1 MSEQDDSARL
11 TARLTRLEEAL
22 AVAGDRI
29 DPAVVS
35 QVREIDGQVR
45 DRLALGVDHTVVAL
59 LGGTGS
65 GKSSLFNAVAG
76 FDFAQVGVRR
86 PTTSQATACVW
97 GTRGDALLDWLAVD
111 PDLRIERE
119 SALDGDTE
127 APLRGLVLLDL
138 PDHDS
143 VDDRH
148 RETVDRL
155 LPMADLLVWVVDPQK
170 YADDALHSGYLRRLV
185 GHEGAMLVLL
195 NQIDLVPAE
204 QQEAL
209 IADVARLIEA
219 DGLTGVPV
227 RAVSARTGDGIAELR
242 DLLAE
247 VVGGRSL
254 AARRGAAEV
263 GDAARLIA
271 AQLAES
277 EPGDTALEVSPVADR
292 LAEAA
297 GLPAIADAVAA
308 AVRGG
313 AEPVPSFVRVQ
324 SGTVEAARADWV
336 DHAVGTMPT
345 RWAAAV
351 RDRVGSVAT
360 MRQAADDALAQVAV
374 VVRRSVAAAV
384 CVVLA
389 AVCGV
394 IAVMMA
400 SIGAGQVLGRGRWTD
415 VLLPEGAVALAL
427 AVIAVVLLVTGVR
440 ARRRAA
446 VRRAEQVRQTGR
458 AALGTVARTW
468 LAEPTAAVLAE
479 HRRVRELVAAA
490 AQD

>member
-1 MSEQDDSARL
+1 MNEQDDSGRL

-29 DPAVVS
+29 DPAVS
-35 QVREIDGQVR
+35 AQVRQIDDQVR
-45 DRLALGVDHTVVAL
+45 DRLALGVEHTVVAL

-86 PTTSQATACVW
+86 PTTSRAAACVW
-97 GTRGDALLDWLAVD
+97 GTHGDALLDWLEVD
-111 PDLRIERE
+111 PDRRIERE
-119 SALDGDTE
+119 SALDGETE

-155 LPMADLLVWVVDPQK
+155 LPMADLLVWVLDPQK

-195 NQIDLVPAE
+195 NQVDLVPAD
-204 QQEAL
+204 QQDAL
-209 IADVARLIEA
+209 VADVARLIEA

-227 RAVSARTGDGIAELR
+227 RAVSARTGAGVAELR

-254 AARRGAAEV
+254 AARRGSAEI
-263 GDAARLIA
+263 GDAARLVS

-277 EPGDTALEVSPVADR
+277 EPADAALEVAPVAER

-313 AEPVPSFVRVQ
+313 AVPVPSFVRVQ
-324 SGTVEAARADWV
+324 SGTVASAREDWV
-336 DHAVGTMPT
+336 DRAVGTMPT
-345 RWAAAV
+345 RWAGAV
-351 RDRVGSVAT
+351 RERVGSVAAI
-360 MRQAADDALAQVAV
+360 RQAADDALAEVAV
-374 VVRRSVAAAV
+374 VVRRSVSAAV

-389 AVCGV
+389 ALCGMG
-394 IAVMMA
+394 AVAMA
-400 SIGAGQVLGRGRWTD
+400 AIGAGQVLGGGAWTD
-415 VLLPEGAVALAL
+415 LLLPEGAVTVALAAL
-427 AVIAVVLLVTGVR
+427 AVLLLVAGVR

-446 VRRAEQVRQTGR
+446 LRRAERVRQDGR
-458 AALGTVARTW
+458 AALGAVARRW
-468 LAEPTAAVLAE
+468 LAEPTSAVLAE

-490 AQD
+490 ARD

>member
-1 MSEQDDSARL
+1 MSAQDDSGRL

-29 DPAVVS
+29 DPAVVA
-35 QVREIDGQVR
+35 QVRRIDDQVR

-65 GKSSLFNAVAG
+65 GKSSVFNAIAG
-76 FDFAQVGVRR
+76 LDFAEVGVRR
-86 PTTSQATACVW
+86 PTTSRAAACVW
-97 GTRGDALLDWLAVD
+97 GARGGALLDWLEVD
-111 PDLRIERE
+111 PDRRIERE

-170 YADDALHSGYLRRLV
+170 YADDALHSGYLRGLV

-195 NQIDLVPAE
+195 NQIDLVPAD
-204 QQEAL
+204 QQDAL
-209 IADVARLIEA
+209 VADVRRLIED

-227 RAVSARTGDGIAELR
+227 RALSARTGEGIAELR
-242 DLLAE
+242 DLLAD

-254 AARRGAAEV
+254 AARRGSAEIA
-263 GDAARLIA
+263 DAAALVS

-277 EPGDTALEVSPVADR
+277 EPGDTALEVAPVADR

-313 AEPVPSFVRVQ
+313 AVPVPGFVRVQ
-324 SGTVEAARADWV
+324 SGTVESARADWL
-336 DHAVGTMPT
+336 DRAVGTMPT

-360 MRQAADDALAQVAV
+360 IRQAADDALGEVAV
-374 VVRRSVAAAV
+374 VVRRSVSAAV
-384 CVVLA
+384 CVALA
-389 AVCGV
+389 AVCGLV
-394 IAVMMA
+394 AVAMA
-400 SIGAGQVLGRGRWTD
+400 SIAAGQVLAGGAWSDLVVPEGITVAAGVVLA
-415 VLLPEGAVALAL
+415 VLLL
-427 AVIAVVLLVTGVR
+427 VIGVR

-446 VRRAEQVRQTGR
+446 LRRAERVRQDGR
-458 AALGTVARTW
+458 AALGSVARQW
-468 LAEPTAAVLAE
+468 LADPATAVLAE

-490 AQD
+490 ARD